1 MAAGRPAFSAFEQ
14 RIDAIRGAHP
24 DMPRTAVV
32 RVRLMH
38 HVLRL
43 LADDLEHF
51 FGAQGISSSAWSAL
65 MMIYSAPQARA
76 NPSAL
81 SADLVQ
87 SRTHMTRVADE
98 LVSKGLVLREANA
111 ADRRRIDLVL
121 SQRGR
126 AFIDRVSPRA
136 WKHYEHLLSVF
147 DAGEAR
153 TLERLLRKL
162 QPHLAT
168 LPPGAAGAGR

>member
-1 MAAGRPAFSAFEQ
+1 MAIDRPAFSAFER
-14 RIDAIRGAHP
+14 RIDAIREAHP
-24 DMPRTAVV
+24 AMPRAAVL

-43 LADDLEHF
+43 LADDLEQF
-51 FGAQGISSSAWSAL
+51 FGAHGISASAWSAL
-65 MMIYSAPQARA
+65 MMIYSSPQARA

-98 LVSKGLVLREANA
+98 LVAKGLVSREANS

-121 SQRGR
+121 SPRGR

-136 WKHYEHLLSVF
+136 WKHYEDVLSAF

-153 TLERLLRKL
+153 ALERLLRKL
-162 QPHLAT
+162 QPHLAA
-168 LPPGAAGAGR
+168 LSGRPAGAAQ